1 MRVIRTELYFSGSDL
16 KRIGGS
22 RLKSTNVS
30 FAWLNDADVEAPE
43 LGRHPAIRPEQVP
56 SVIDHILRQEP
67 LTDKAWIDE
76 GRILNEAM
84 VYGVMRSE
92 IVIEQSPPEWETLAN
107 ILRGIKGGGTVA
119 VSLLIAW
126 KGDPLLFIKVASGML
141 LIGAATGTSKWL
153 QQNIPKMLSKATRR
167 LLR

>member
-30 FAWLNDADVEAPE
+30 FAWLNDVDVEALE

-67 LTDKAWIDE
+67 LTDE
-76 GRILNEAM
+76 PRILNEGM

-107 ILRGIKGGGTVA
+107 ILRAGIKGGGTVA
-119 VSLLIAW
+119 VSLIVAL
-126 KGDPLLFIKVASGML
+126 KGDPLLFITVPSALL
-141 LIGAATGTSKWL
+141 LIGAAKGTSKWL
-153 QQNIPKMLSKATRR
+153 EQNIPKMLSKATRR
-167 LLR
+167 LLP

>member
-30 FAWLNDADVEAPE
+30 FAWLNDVDVEALE

-67 LTDKAWIDE
+67 LTDE
-76 GRILNEAM
+76 PRILNEGM
-84 VYGVMRSE
+84 VYEVMRSE
-92 IVIEQSPPEWETLAN
+92 IVIEQSPPEWETLAVN
-107 ILRGIKGGGTVA
+107 A
-119 VSLLIAW
+119 VSILLTCAEV
-126 KGDPLLFIKVASGML
+126 KFPRRRNGDQPAV
-141 LIGAATGTSKWL
+141 
-153 QQNIPKMLSKATRR
+153 
-167 LLR
+167 